1 MYGRNYEQIS
11 IRTRCTQAFNFNDW
25 DNNTFFHTFL
35 WKPYKIKSFET
46 ETDRYYKFT
55 INDWQ
60 VHDSQMTYT
69 DYNVCFKR
77 CRVFM
82 WNDAELSYAHTRR
95 NQKQSFEQSNRM
107 LSLEHSNV
115 ANESI
120 KQREIHI
127 YYILP
132 YLPECLTKSNHL
144 SWKRKRKF
152 AQIEDML
159 MNQACCSIYKCTIN
173 DW

>member
-1 MYGRNYEQIS
+1 M
-11 IRTRCTQAFNFNDW
+11 TH
-25 DNNTFFHTFL
+25 FFHTFL
-35 WKPYKIKSFET
+35 WMPYKIKSFET

-60 VHDSQMTYT
+60 VHDSQVTYT

-82 WNDAELSYAHTRR
+82 WNDAELSYAHTRWNR
-95 NQKQSFEQSNRM
+95 TQSFEQSNRL

-127 YYILP
+127 YYIFPTFLDA
-132 YLPECLTKSNHL
+132 LRNQIVWVENDWENSG
-144 SWKRKRKF
+144 
-152 AQIEDML
+152 QIEDTL
-159 MNQACCSIYKCTIN
+159 MNHACCSILQVH
-173 DW
+173 D